1 MPILDHSKLLSIAA
15 DFRTVYGACAAK
27 KIARDF
33 GIAIATATLWLSGNI
48 PASRRRQIAAGL
60 IVELDRQAA
69 QRAEIRGRLLEI
81 AEARVGLRNVDN
93 GETAARLRA
102 RARRSDSD

>member
-1 MPILDHSKLLSIAA
+1 MSLWNSPKLLTIAA

-48 PASRRRQIAAGL
+48 PASRHRQIAAGL

-81 AEARVGLRNVDN
+81 AEARVGLGDVQN
-93 GETAARLRA
+93 GETDARVRA
-102 RARRSDSD
+102 RSRRSDSD

>member
-1 MPILDHSKLLSIAA
+1 MPIWKEHRLLTIAA

-33 GIAIATATLWLSGNI
+33 GIAVVTATLWLSGNI

-81 AEARVGLRNVDN
+81 AEARVDRGH
-93 GETAARLRA
+93 GENNETGARVRA